1 MSPTRQRIAAF
12 AIVYG
17 AGILAQLAMFCTVF
31 WWGVTG
37 TLSQNIMAIIIMSAQ
52 GILLL
57 RSGGWWLHVAAK
69 ITGVRPGGHR

>member
-1 MSPTRQRIAAF
+1 MGRRTRYRAF

-17 AGILAQLAMFCTVF
+17 AGILAQLALFCVVL
-31 WWGVTG
+31 WWGITG
-37 TLSQNIMAIIIMSAQ
+37 TRTQAVMGLIIMPAQ

-69 ITGVRPGGHR
+69 ITGVETGGHR